1 MEIVRLNN
9 GRLYLS
15 AKIRRKLG
23 IKLNDSVKV
32 KVYKD
37 RIIIQKCDKR

>member
-1 MEIVRLNN
+1 MVEIVRLNN

-23 IKLNDSVKV
+23 IKLNDTVKIRI
-32 KVYKD
+32 KNGK
-37 RIIIQKCDKR
+37 IIIEKR